1 MLKEIIKI
9 ANLLDKKGLI
19 KEASILDS
27 LLEKIAK
34 YDDMDDYDEELSED
48 VKLAINSFIEEHL
61 NPSLSVDTAT
71 EIPVSDMLY
80 NGSKELREY
89 VLEHLPDVISDLST
103 DVGMTPDKL
112 YKEIID
118 EARFSD
124 KYGENEDFKYLI
136 DAVKFYLDDYQF

>member
-9 ANLLDKKGLI
+9 ANLLDKKGLR

-61 NPSLSVDTAT
+61 NPSSSVDTAT

-80 NGSKELREY
+80 NGSEELREY
-89 VLEHLPDVISDLST
+89 VLEHLPDVIYDLST
-103 DVGMTPDKL
+103 DVGMMPDKL

-124 KYGENEDFKYLI
+124 KYGKNEDLTYLI